1 MPRIVTGRYLGHVF
15 GHGRLDQ
22 AFGGAVIGLIRKVL
36 GSEPESPPRT
46 LVRDPAPPV
55 RSPRAIAYDA
65 ALVPALK
72 RDHGDL
78 IKLYTEIGN
87 LAMERRYGD
96 VPARLTTFKTH
107 FEGHLIAENVRFY
120 NYVENSMQDDPE
132 NLQLI
137 RSFRREMNSIA
148 RGVVDFVKKYQIN
161 HFDQRTHEAFLED
174 YRAVGA
180 LLAQRIEREES
191 SLYPLYQSA

>member
-1 MPRIVTGRYLGHVF
+1 MF
-15 GHGRLDQ
+15 
-22 AFGGAVIGLIRKVL
+22 GLIRKVL
-36 GSEPESPPRT
+36 GTEPEQSPRA
-46 LVRDPAPPV
+46 LAREPAV
-55 RSPRAIAYDA
+55 AAHGPRAIAYDA

-78 IKLYTEIGN
+78 VRLFTEIGD
-87 LAMERRYGD
+87 LAMERRYAA
-96 VPARLTTFKTH
+96 VPAMLTTFKTH

-132 NLQLI
+132 NLMLI
-137 RSFRREMNSIA
+137 RSFRREMNTIA

-161 HFDQRTHEAFLED
+161 HFDQRTHEAFLDD